1 MTSIWHEPT
10 NRFDALM
17 CVRSL
22 GLYDGSYTE
31 VSSHTFLVVCPTN
44 NLTTQI
50 ECAILRYALSRP
62 CFGVERHGQTAS
74 PAVGFCLR
82 HPPAGGAP
90 LPDRAGRRRGSIRE
104 FPGAAVRDQSQ
115 YRAALA
121 RPLYSA
127 GGQEPLGDCPWSR
140 TQTHLWPGENPSH
153 HRHDLAIQAQRQKPV
168 ELPLAGQ
175 AHGSQQVDG
184 EQYLA
189 ESSAQAP
196 SREKL

>member
-1 MTSIWHEPT
+1 MIDSISSW
-10 NRFDALM
+10 L
-17 CVRSL
+17 
-22 GLYDGSYTE
+22 
-31 VSSHTFLVVCPTN
+31 SSHIPQNELVVCPTN

-90 LPDRAGRRRGSIRE
+90 LPDRAGDRKGSIRE

-121 RPLYSA
+121 RPLYS
-127 GGQEPLGDCPWSR
+127 
-140 TQTHLWPGENPSH
+140 
-153 HRHDLAIQAQRQKPV
+153 
-168 ELPLAGQ
+168 
-175 AHGSQQVDG
+175 
-184 EQYLA
+184 
-189 ESSAQAP
+189 
-196 SREKL
+196 